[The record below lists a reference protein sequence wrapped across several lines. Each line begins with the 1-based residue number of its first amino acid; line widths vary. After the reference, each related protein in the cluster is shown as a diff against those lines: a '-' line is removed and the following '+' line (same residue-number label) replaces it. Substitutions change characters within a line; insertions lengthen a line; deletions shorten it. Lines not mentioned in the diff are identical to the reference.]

1 MSGALG
7 SIGGAIGSVFGGPV
21 GGAIGSVAGSV
32 AGGAVGGGGS
42 VSSPKFQFV
51 PFDAGGIQSNFDR
64 KQGISVTTTD
74 ERQALIDRV
83 VQSFLNQQSQL
94 PGIESQFG
102 EAFETQL
109 AELSNL
115 RGQLRP
121 GFGALTEAQVGAIE
135 TARDK
140 AVGNLRE
147 SLAKRRV
154 AGSSFALAQEAQLE
168 RTTSKQGISVTTTD
182 ERQAL
187 IDRVVQS
194 FLNQQSQLPGI
205 ESQFGEAF
213 ETQLAELSNLR
224 GQLRP
229 GFGALTEAQ
238 VGAIE
243 TARDKAV
250 GNLRESLAKR
260 RVAGSS
266 FALAQEAQLEREFA
280 QAEAEARAET
290 TLQELDA
297 TARLIDQE
305 FQVSLTAAQNALDF
319 LNASGALER
328 GAAGVQ
334 LEEQDKLAQ
343 IATGLASDAQ
353 VTLNNFQQ
361 IATELA
367 VQEAQGI
374 GELFGQ
380 LFPVPEGGIPGVLG
394 DIFG

>member
-64 KQGISVTTTD
+64 
-74 ERQALIDRV
+74 
-83 VQSFLNQQSQL
+83 
-94 PGIESQFG
+94 
-102 EAFETQL
+102 
-109 AELSNL
+109 
-115 RGQLRP
+115 
-121 GFGALTEAQVGAIE
+121 
-135 TARDK
+135 
-140 AVGNLRE
+140 
-147 SLAKRRV
+147 
-154 AGSSFALAQEAQLE
+154 
-168 RTTSKQGISVTTTD
+168 KQGISVTTTD